1 MPCILLKLPF
11 CEQNEVKSKDFI
23 KKFHKFTNSNFRL
36 AIIWKTRKMKTLF
49 KIKDNNLYPAFKIY
63 YGGCKHCRDNCIGET
78 VRNTVT
84 RWSEHNNPDH
94 KSELAEHIK
103 RNIDHVFNWKIL
115 CPAPSQKHLRKN
127 LEAIFIALYKLSL
140 NDQKSFDRL
149 ILFDNLIVPKD
160 RYCKI

>member
-1 MPCILLKLPF
+1 MKL
-11 CEQNEVKSKDFI
+11 
-23 KKFHKFTNSNFRL
+23 
-36 AIIWKTRKMKTLF
+36 LF
-49 KIKDNNLYPAFKIY
+49 KIKDKNLYPACKIY
-63 YGGCKHCRDNCIGET
+63 YGECEHCRDNYIEET

-115 CPAPSQKHLRKN
+115 CLAPSQKHLRKN
-127 LEAIFIALYKLSL
+127 LEAIFIALYKPSL

-149 ILFDNLIVPKD
+149 MLFRNGITWFLFEMMISCPKG
-160 RYCKI
+160 